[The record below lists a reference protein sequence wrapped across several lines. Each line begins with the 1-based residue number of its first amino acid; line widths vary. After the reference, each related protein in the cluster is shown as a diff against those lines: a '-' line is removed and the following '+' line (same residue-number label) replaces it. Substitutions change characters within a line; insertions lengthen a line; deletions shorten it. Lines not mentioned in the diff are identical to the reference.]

1 MDACFRFVLLLIAL
15 VGWSPFAS
23 ALSIALVTDR
33 QVSSVQELEQHLED
47 RLQADCDVI
56 LTGDGFAAG
65 QRYDL
70 VLLVGPGALGQWPDV
85 KARPAAPVIAVFSS
99 KQDIEQSKVH
109 LDSAVYLEPPLAR
122 QIALAEGVLGA
133 DAPLGILAN
142 NAASLHKIGV
152 DSHKLGKRTD
162 IFYVDDYDTLNRAL
176 VALLRDN
183 VALVGVYD
191 PELFSAN
198 NIKNILIT
206 AYRQNRPLF
215 GPSSAYIRA
224 GALATTF
231 SDVEDVA
238 ARLADIIQQGS
249 SGRGWPAPD
258 YNPYFRVRYN
268 QQVARSLNLSLPDA
282 DELAHALGSQVA
294 P

>member
-1 MDACFRFVLLLIAL
+1 MDACFRFFWILIVL
-15 VGWSPFAS
+15 VGGSPVAS
-23 ALSIALVTDR
+23 ALGIALVTDR
-33 QVSSVQELEQHLED
+33 QVSSVQELEQHLEK
-47 RLQADCDVI
+47 RLNADCDVI
-56 LTGDGFAAG
+56 LTDDGFTAG
-65 QRYDL
+65 KSYDL
-70 VLLVGPGALGQWPDV
+70 VLLAGPGALEQWPRINN
-85 KARPAAPVIAVFSS
+85 RPNVPVIAAFSS
-99 KQDIEQSKVH
+99 KQDIELAGVH
-109 LDSAVYLEPPLAR
+109 LDSAVYLEPPLTR

-133 DAPLGILAN
+133 EVPLGVLAN
-142 NAASLHKIGV
+142 NAASLQKIGV
-152 DSHKLGKRTD
+152 DISRLGRHTD
-162 IFYVDDYDTLNRAL
+162 IFYVDDYDSLNRAL

-183 VALVGVYD
+183 MALVGVYD
-191 PELFSAN
+191 PELFSAS

-238 ARLADIIQQGS
+238 ARLSDIIQQGR
-249 SGRGWPAPD
+249 SGRGWPVPD

-282 DELAHALGSQVA
+282 DELARKLGSKVA